1 MSSWIVDVNAQN
13 FRQEVIERSLKT
25 PVVVDF
31 WAAWCGPCKEL
42 GPLLEAAAREGNGSF
57 ILAKV
62 DVDKNPELAQAFQV
76 QGIPTV
82 LAVVDGR
89 VVDGFSG
96 ALPPAELKRFLE
108 LVIPP
113 AGPTPLEEARLLVAD
128 GHRAE
133 AIEVLRGHLRSE
145 PEDQPVRIELASILI
160 DEGKLADAKKLWERV
175 DEAARETDAG
185 KALATKLRYAENAGD
200 LAALQAAA
208 DAAPEDPAARI
219 KLGKALAAAQRY
231 EDGLAQ
237 LLAAVELDP
246 EFEKGAARKAMLEV
260 FDMLGADHPLSND
273 YRYRLSLLLFS

>member
-108 LVIPP
+108 LVVPP